1 MPAPK
6 MIDRFA
12 RTILE
17 SADRQDVAEILFEGL
32 GLRQSTW
39 QGQDLLCFVRR
50 LSATIND
57 EFYGLA
63 SLPCPSGTSGLG
75 MEIMALS
82 RDLRDGLERCFR
94 FYRLITGGMFFCL
107 RGEGGLAAIE
117 IKAADPFRDINHVL
131 TEWQAVRWHKLAQ
144 WIIGTEIPLVRA
156 EFSHAMQGPLA
167 EYTQVFCDDCRFGL
181 PDTRLYF
188 EAGFLNRK
196 IVRKLEELDVRK
208 SAQNYDPVYT
218 AVEKSWWKLL
228 KISLCARL
236 RKMESMPTME
246 RLAEEFG
253 VCSQTLRRRLK
264 EERLTYRALKA
275 QARREVVMDQICD
288 ERVSL
293 AQISLMAGFAETN
306 GLARAMKSWTG
317 FSPSQYR
324 KNAVHGM
331 GRANTY
337 GGRSAQIS

>member
-1 MPAPK
+1 MTAPK

-17 SADRQDVAEILFEGL
+17 SADRQNVAKILLDGFGL
-32 GLRQSTW
+32 GHNSRR
-39 QGQDLLCFVRR
+39 GQDLLRFVRR

-63 SLPCPSGTSGLG
+63 SFPCPSGTSGLG
-75 MEIMALS
+75 MEMMVLS
-82 RDLRDGLERCFR
+82 RDLRDGFERCFR
-94 FYRLITGGMFFCL
+94 FYRLITGGMVFRL
-107 RGEGGLAAIE
+107 LEGGGLAAIE
-117 IKAADPFRDINHVL
+117 IKAADPFRDTNHVL

-144 WIIGTEIPLVRA
+144 WMIGAEIPLIRA
-156 EFSHAMQGPLA
+156 EFSHAMQGPLG
-167 EYTQVFCDDCRFGL
+167 EYAQVFFCDDCQFGL

-188 EAGFLNRK
+188 KASFLNRK
-196 IVRKLEELDVRK
+196 IVRKLEDLDVRK
-208 SAQNYDPVYT
+208 TVQNYDPVHT
-218 AVEKSWWKLL
+218 EVEKSWCKLL
-228 KISLCARL
+228 KASLCARL

-275 QARREVVMDQICD
+275 QARREVVMEQICD
-288 ERVSL
+288 ERISL

-324 KNAVHGM
+324 KNAAHGM
-331 GRANTY
+331 GVPLN
-337 GGRSAQIS
+337 GD